1 MSESKPLSPF
11 ELLVQKVNEGKS
23 YDLTAPFGG
32 RPRSSIPLTDLTG
45 KDDASSAYFV
55 PLNFVVNGIAPLAF
69 IHVAHLVKTYEEL
82 STRYPNNAFFKDCVD
97 KLKLITNLSIER
109 NKLLMRKINTRLEE
123 INEELEEINLTLPE
137 GEKKGKKALHIVDE
151 TNDYIFNTL
160 IYNCSRCGI
169 SPNAYLDE
177 KNDEDEVNGCTNT
190 FCLNQLDEPGRASD
204 AIRIIVD
211 EEGIHWLI
219 LIVRSFAPG
228 IGNLALAGG
237 FLDKVLEK
245 VESSSDAANREFE
258 EEVSGAEWL
267 STQFNIK
274 FDLPEQR
281 LPQWDIR
288 ARFAKH
294 GMIVGGNAVIYI
306 LHPFGENL
314 FIQNETDICCC

>member
-1 MSESKPLSPF
+1 MSASKPLNLPF
-11 ELLVQKVNEGKS
+11 ELLVQKVNQGKS
-23 YDLTAPFGG
+23 YDLSAPFGG
-32 RPRSSIPLTDLTG
+32 MPRSSTPLTALSG
-45 KDDASSAYFV
+45 KDDASSAYYV
-55 PLNFVVNGIAPLAF
+55 PLNWILNGTIPLAF
-69 IHVAHLVKTYEEL
+69 VHVAHLVKTYEEL
-82 STRYPNNAFFKDCVD
+82 SIRYPNNTFLKNCVD
-97 KLKLITNLSIER
+97 RLKLITNLSIER
-109 NKLLMRKINTRLEE
+109 NKRLMKKINTRLEE
-123 INEELEEINLTLPE
+123 INLTLPDI
-137 GEKKGKKALHIVDE
+137 GKKTLHVVDE

-169 SPNAYLDE
+169 SPDAYLDE
-177 KNDEDEVNGCTNT
+177 TNDEDEVNGCTNA

-211 EEGIHWLI
+211 EEETHWLI

-237 FLDKVLEK
+237 FLDKILEK
-245 VESSSDAANREFE
+245 VESSSNAANREFD

-274 FDLPEQR
+274 FDLPEQNI
-281 LPQWDIR
+281 PQWDIR
-288 ARFAKH
+288 VRFAKH

-314 FIQNETDICCC
+314 FRQNVSSICCC

>member
-1 MSESKPLSPF
+1 MSVEKPINIPF
-11 ELLVQKVNEGKS
+11 ETLIQKVNEGKS
-23 YDLTAPFGG
+23 FDYSAPFGG

-45 KDDASSAYFV
+45 KDDASSAFYV
-55 PLNFVVNGIAPLAF
+55 PLNLVLNGITPLAF

-82 STRYPNNAFFKDCVD
+82 SIRYPKNTFFKDCVD

-109 NKLLMRKINTRLEE
+109 NKRLMKKINTR
-123 INEELEEINLTLPE
+123 LEEINLTLPE
-137 GEKKGKKALHIVDE
+137 GEKKTLHIVDE
-151 TNDYIFNTL
+151 TNEYIFNTL

-169 SPNAYLDE
+169 SPNTYLDE
-177 KNDEDEVNGCTNT
+177 SNDDQEVDGCTNA

-245 VESSSDAANREFE
+245 VESSSNAANREFE
-258 EEVSGAEWL
+258 EEVSGVEWL
-267 STQFNIK
+267 SSQFNIK
-274 FDLPEQR
+274 FNLPEQH

-288 ARFAKH
+288 TRFAKH

-314 FIQNETDICCC
+314 FNENESGICCC